1 MASSSKSSKQAKNS
15 SQSRSCIRYE
25 ILLPTNDNNGNPIP
39 QKNFIL
45 VGSEIVNNLGDYTI
59 DSNFYIGTWSG
70 KDGKL
75 TTDETIKVIIDIP
88 ESSRKTTNIVLLE
101 YKEKLKKRF
110 KQEEIYIVSYQIDV
124 L

>member
-25 ILLPTNDNNGNPIP
+25 ILLPTNDNNENPIP

-45 VGSEIVNNLGDYTI
+45 VGSEIVKNLGNYTI
-59 DSNFYIGTWSG
+59 DSNFYIGTWSM

-88 ESSRKTTNIVLLE
+88 ESSRKTTNKVLLE

-110 KQEEIYIVSYQIDV
+110 KQEEIYIVSYQIEV

>member
-25 ILLPTNDNNGNPIP
+25 ILLPTNDNNENPIP

-45 VGSEIVNNLGDYTI
+45 VGSEIVKNLGNYTI
-59 DSNFYIGTWSG
+59 DSNFYIGTWSM

-88 ESSRKTTNIVLLE
+88 ESSRKTTNKVLLE
-101 YKEKLKKRF
+101 
-110 KQEEIYIVSYQIDV
+110 
-124 L
+124 